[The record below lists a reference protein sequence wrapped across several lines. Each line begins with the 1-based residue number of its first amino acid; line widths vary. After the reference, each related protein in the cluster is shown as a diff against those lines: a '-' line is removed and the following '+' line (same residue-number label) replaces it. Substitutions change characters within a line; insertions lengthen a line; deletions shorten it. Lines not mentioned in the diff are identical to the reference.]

1 MTRGTRCI
9 VEMGAFA
16 LAALVS
22 SGTLGQASTYSLDY
36 VQKAYVAYYGRP
48 ADPSGQAYWA
58 GQMDAAGGSLSAIIN
73 AFGNSNEFN
82 QRYGGLSYSALVTR
96 IYQQALGRDPD
107 PGGLAYYIDELQSGR
122 RTLQSITLDVL
133 NGATTA
139 PDSTVV
145 VNRLEVA
152 AYYTTKVAAGCAY
165 GTEQDGVGIL
175 AGVTWNPATVF
186 ATRAAIDSRC
196 RGSSSAAMG
205 TAVEYY
211 NAKLRHYFI
220 TAYPEESAQLDAGA
234 VANGWTR
241 TGGQFSVFIDPAP
254 GVAPVCRFS
263 RTPGKGPSSN
273 FYTADAAECAAR
285 KSSPDWTYDGVA
297 FYIATPTNAQC
308 TTGYPVYRSHYT
320 NNVFDSNLR
329 LTPDLTAHLRTK
341 IRRGDILQGV
351 AMCAPVTDAE
361 LEADVVRFLEQATL
375 GPTEALVQE
384 VKTKGIEK
392 WLDEQIAL
400 NVTRYS
406 QWPLYVQPADPLACI
421 DDVTPPVTPEKFC
434 ITNKVSPW
442 PVGWEFF
449 RQAKPAPDQLRLR
462 MAHVWHQIFVV
473 SAGNA
478 TYGYADYQQ
487 RLRDNAF
494 GTFESLLTTYTLAP
508 LLGQFQNWL
517 YNVPEQNGIKPNENF
532 ARELMQLFTTGVNQ
546 LNDDGTPQLDAGG
559 QLIPVYSQADIETL
573 ARVLTGFGF
582 PPWPGESPQWFWKP
596 FYLGDS
602 IVFENFHDKN
612 PKAALGGRLQLA
624 AGGTALIELR
634 KLLKVLVDHP
644 NTPPFICKQLIQKTV
659 TSSPT
664 PEYVARVVA
673 VFKDNGKGVRGDLA
687 AVTRAILLD
696 PEARGARKIDPEY
709 GRMREPA
716 LFWTAMIRGLDVS
729 TDGLVPY
736 QEAARGGQQ
745 LFFPESVFSYYPADF
760 TLAGGSVPA
769 PEFGIYG
776 SSEFMNRL
784 DSVTLLLYIADLS
797 YAQGRFGPQPYVS
810 GATGTHSPALNSY
823 VAVAGNAEALV
834 NLVDRNWLH
843 GTMRPA
849 VRASLLNAVGK
860 LPASDPLA
868 RARLALKVVLSSVD
882 YHVQK

>member
-1 MTRGTRCI
+1 MTIDFGKRWWHAVGTCLLL
-9 VEMGAFA
+9 A
-16 LAALVS
+16 LAAGEAPAQS
-22 SGTLGQASTYSLDY
+22 SQYALDY

-48 ADPSGQAYWA
+48 ADPGGQAYWA
-58 GQMDAAGGSLSAIIN
+58 GRLDAAGGALDAIID
-73 AFGNSNEFN
+73 AFGNSVEFN
-82 QRYGGLSYSALVTR
+82 QRYGGLNPAALVTKV
-96 IYQQALGRDPD
+96 YQQALNRDPD
-107 PGGLAYYIDELQSGR
+107 PAGLAYYVGELQAGR

-133 NGATTA
+133 NGATTP

-145 VNRLEVA
+145 ANKLTVA
-152 AYYTTKVAAGCAY
+152 AYYTAKVAAGCPY
-165 GTEQDGVGIL
+165 GTEQDGVATL
-175 AGVTWNPATVF
+175 AVVTANAALVWSA
-186 ATRAAIDSRC
+186 RAAIDSRC
-196 RGSSSAAMG
+196 RSNPNAVLG
-205 TAVEYY
+205 TAVEFYS
-211 NAKLRHYFI
+211 AKLRRYFLTPYAEEAALLDVP
-220 TAYPEESAQLDAGA
+220 TAD
-234 VANGWTR
+234 GWAR
-241 TGGQFSVFIDPAP
+241 TGGRFSVYPDPGA
-254 GVAPVCRFS
+254 GLVPVCRFTG
-263 RTPGKGPSSN
+263 TPGIGVASTL
-273 FYTADAAECAAR
+273 YTADAAECGQLKGTPA
-285 KSSPDWTYDGVA
+285 WTYEGIA
-297 FYIATPTNAQC
+297 FHAKAPTSGQC
-308 TTGYPVYRSHYT
+308 GDHSPVYRSYSATYANH
-320 NNVFDSNLR
+320 R
-329 LTPDLTAHLRTK
+329 LTVDLTAHVRMPS
-341 IRRGDILQGV
+341 RRGDGTEGTV
-351 AMCAPVTDAE
+351 MCAPVSDAE
-361 LEADVVRFLEQATL
+361 VEADVVRFLEQATL

-406 QWPLYVQPADPLACI
+406 QWPLYMQPADPLACI
-421 DDVTPPVTPEKFC
+421 DDATPPVTPEKFC

-494 GTFESLLTTYTLAP
+494 GTFEHLLTTYTLTP

-517 YNVPEQNGIKPNENF
+517 YNVPEQNGVKPNENF

-546 LNDDGTPQLDAGG
+546 LNDDGVPQLDAGG
-559 QLIPVYSQADIETL
+559 QLVPVYSQADIETL

-612 PKAALGGRLQLA
+612 PKSALGGRLQLA
-624 AGGTALIELR
+624 AGGAALDELH

-673 VFKDNGKGVRGDLA
+673 AFKNNGKGVRGDLA

-696 PEARGARKIDPEY
+696 PEARGSRKIDPEY
-709 GRMREPA
+709 GRMREPV

-760 TLAGGSVPA
+760 TLAGGSIPA

-784 DSVTLLLYIADLS
+784 DSVTLLLYIADLP
-797 YAQGRFGPQPYVS
+797 YAQGRFGPQPYVPS
-810 GATGTHSPALNSY
+810 AIGTHSPALNSY
-823 VAVAGNAEALV
+823 VAEAGNAEALV
-834 NLVDRNWLH
+834 SLVDRNWLH

-860 LPASDPLA
+860 LPAFDPLA